1 MFSMN
6 FINWERK
13 GN

>member
-1 MFSMN
+1 VL

-13 GN
+13 GNWRN